1 MSKKIEDKTL
11 GGTEPFPKVLT
22 KKINNLQIKPIKL
35 GGKEQDK
42 RPIKGEEMFAEI
54 YANIF
59 CVAKKNSGKTTV
71 VYNIVKECCTRDT
84 TVLVFASTV
93 DKDETHLCI
102 KQYCKDHSIPYLAY
116 ISMKQHDEVK
126 VDIIDTL
133 IDKLQAEAKEEEQSD
148 TDDEEETS
156 SSKNEIE
163 LFDSDAEDEEE
174 KAPKRRKNKYRA
186 PEYMIILDDI
196 SNELKSATLV
206 KLLKMNRHF
215 KMKVIVSS
223 QYVNDLLPESIKQM
237 DYCLIFK
244 GEPLIKL
251 QKLYKDLDLGID
263 FETFRQ
269 YYKIAT
275 NEKYG
280 FLYIDARKQL
290 FRKNFNQAF

>member
-1 MSKKIEDKTL
+1 
-11 GGTEPFPKVLT
+11 
-22 KKINNLQIKPIKL
+22 
-35 GGKEQDK
+35 
-42 RPIKGEEMFAEI
+42 MFAEI

-102 KQYCKDHSIPYLAY
+102 KQYCKDHSIPYLGY

-133 IDKLQAEAKEEEQSD
+133 IDKLQTEAKELSEQSD
-148 TDDEEETS
+148 EEDDEETN

-163 LFDSDAEDEEE
+163 LFDSDAEDEDEDVQTS
-174 KAPKRRKNKYRA
+174 KMQRRKRRKNKYRA

-263 FETFRQ
+263 FETFLK

-275 NEKYG
+275 EEKYG